1 MTIKT
6 AIEMR
11 EAAAEIIKNFVEAV
25 ELRTNKRIVIPRA
38 HGSLT
43 GLAYANAIRA
53 LPVASPPP
61 AVERVRHV
69 KRGTT
74 YQVIGEAKLQ
84 TFGSIAEGAMLTIYR
99 GDNTGALWARP
110 TDEFRDGRFV
120 TLSEAVPTDTERK
133 LALAVEA
140 LKAARDNFA
149 NMIYHTNLNMAK
161 ASATEFSEE
170 LTAALAAIEGKEP
183 QV

>member
-140 LKAARDNFA
+140 LRHARDQ
-149 NMIYHTNLNMAK
+149 IRHPDQLIDD
-161 ASATEFSEE
+161 
-170 LTAALAAIEGKEP
+170 ALAAIEGKGP
-183 QV
+183 QS